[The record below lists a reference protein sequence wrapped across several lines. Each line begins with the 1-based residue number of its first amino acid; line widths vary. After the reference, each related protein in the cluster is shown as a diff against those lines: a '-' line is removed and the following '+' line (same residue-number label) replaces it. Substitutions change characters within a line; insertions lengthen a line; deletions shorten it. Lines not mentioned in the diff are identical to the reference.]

1 MLIWM
6 DKEFKEWTTS
16 FHMALIGTANSKTL
30 DSKKTKVV
38 EATKASDKP
47 KHPRTTCIMCR
58 SFYYE

>member
-30 DSKKTKVV
+30 DSKKTKV
-38 EATKASDKP
+38 TKASDKP

-58 SFYYE
+58 RFYYE